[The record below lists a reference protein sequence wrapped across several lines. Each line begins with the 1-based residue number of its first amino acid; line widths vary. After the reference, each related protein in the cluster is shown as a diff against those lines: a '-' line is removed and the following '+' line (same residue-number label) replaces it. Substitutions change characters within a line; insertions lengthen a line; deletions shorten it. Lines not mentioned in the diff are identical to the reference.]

1 MSDKILELNGFDF
14 EKTIKESK
22 VPVLVDFWAAWC
34 SPCRMQA
41 PVLNEIADELGEKI
55 LVAKVNVDESGTCR
69 NAYKI
74 YVIASA
80 SSNNLKSKNLGN
92 LPRFLLSK
100 IIIKLKFCLS
110 NRS

>member
-34 SPCRMQA
+34 SPCKMQA

-55 LVAKVNVDESGTCR
+55 LVAKVNVDESEELAIKYNVMSIPFLAVFVNGE
-69 NAYKI
+69 
-74 YVIASA
+74 
-80 SSNNLKSKNLGN
+80 LKESTVGLTTKAELAEM
-92 LPRFLLSK
+92 L
-100 IIIKLKFCLS
+100 IKYI
-110 NRS
+110 